1 MSARI
6 INIPN
11 SLSMARL
18 ALVPVLLYCADKGLQ
33 TLFLYVLA
41 ASLSTDYFDG
51 YLARKLN
58 QATSLGAKLDS
69 WGDFFTYGAMVFGL
83 MWLWPEIYQQESW
96 FLYLAVFF
104 YLIPT
109 VTSLLK
115 FGEFPNYHTC
125 AAKISAVLMAPA
137 YYLLVLY
144 DMSLLF
150 RIVVLFHIWVA
161 IEELII
167 TFMLNRKYYNVPTLF
182 HAKEIVRRQRA
193 ALRQRVDRR
202 RSRRIDKRQGGGKRS
217 SD

>member
-33 TLFLYVLA
+33 APFLYLLA

-58 QATSLGAKLDS
+58 QVTPLGAKLDS

-115 FGEFPNYHTC
+115 FGEFPNYHTW

-182 HAKEIVRRQRA
+182 HAREIVRRQKA
-193 ALRQRVDRR
+193 AIRQRVERH
-202 RSRRIDKRQGGGKRS
+202 RSRRVGRRKTKLGE
-217 SD
+217 